1 MTAVNGGEE
10 RGYHDT
16 SGSQLICSQDI
27 HNLIPPHL
35 TSPHQW
41 AERFRTDSAVC
52 LKGSWSD
59 CFILPRETASDMAWE
74 DPLDRLGEV
83 G

>member
-27 HNLIPPHL
+27 HNHL

-52 LKGSWSD
+52 LNCCSWSD
-59 CFILPRETASDMAWE
+59 CFIPPRETASDLAWE